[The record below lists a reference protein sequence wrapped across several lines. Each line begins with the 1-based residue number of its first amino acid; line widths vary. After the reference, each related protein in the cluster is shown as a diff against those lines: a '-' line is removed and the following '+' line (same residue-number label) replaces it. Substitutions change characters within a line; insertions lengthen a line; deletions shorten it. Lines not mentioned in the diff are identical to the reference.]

1 MHHVS
6 RITMLYIHHATLLTP
21 HDTIADGAVLIER
34 GRIAAVGPAQN
45 IPPPENAATIDATGL
60 TLVPGFIDLQLNGG
74 FGHDFTQ
81 NPETIWEVA
90 AGLPQTG
97 VTAFL
102 PTIITAPLHVV
113 ELAQAC
119 LQDKPA
125 VFQGAEPLGLH
136 LEGPFLNP
144 GKKGAHNPKWLRPPT
159 LDAIRS
165 WTGDNGVR
173 LVTLAPEL
181 PDALDLITVLAS
193 RGVVVS
199 AGHSLATWEEAQAGF
214 NAGIRYAT
222 HLFNAMPNMHHR
234 EPGLVAAALN
244 DPRLTIGLIPDGRH
258 VHPAWVKLAWQLTGP
273 RRLNLV
279 TDAMAALLMP
289 AGTYHLA
296 DQMVTVDEDGAHLA
310 DGTLAGSILPL
321 DQAIRN
327 LIAYTGCTL
336 AEAVATVTA
345 TPATLLGL
353 AQRKGHITP
362 NADADLVLLDGRQ
375 RVQMV
380 LVAGEVVFKR

>member
-1 MHHVS
+1 
-6 RITMLYIHHATLLTP
+6 MLYIHHATILTP
-21 HDTIADGAVLIER
+21 HDTITDGAVLIER
-34 GRIAAVGPAQN
+34 GRIAAVGSALN
-45 IPPPENAATIDATGL
+45 IPPPENAETIDATGL

-81 NPETIWEVA
+81 NPETIWDVA

-97 VTAFL
+97 VTSFL

-113 ELAQAC
+113 ELAQKG
-119 LQDKPA
+119 LQEERPA
-125 VFQGAEPLGLH
+125 DFQGAEPLGLH

-144 GKKGAHNPKWLRPPT
+144 GKKGAHNPKWLRPPN
-159 LDAIRS
+159 LDSIRS
-165 WTGDNGVR
+165 WTAENGVR

-199 AGHSLATWEEAQAGF
+199 AGHSLATLEEAQAGF

-289 AGTYHLA
+289 AGTYYLA
-296 DQMVTVDEDGAHLA
+296 DQMVAVGEDGAHLA
-310 DGTLAGSILPL
+310 DGTIAGSILPL
-321 DQAIRN
+321 DQAVRN

-336 AEAVATVTA
+336 AEAITTVTA

-353 AQRKGHITP
+353 AQRKGHITL

-375 RVQMV
+375 RVQRV
-380 LVAGEVVFKR
+380 LMAGEIVFKR